1 MMKNKK
7 FFAAVLAVVMVIC
20 SAVVGVMAADGI
32 SFTPIAEESDAIK
45 AADVC
50 EAHLVQNCVDC
61 EGYGLNASYAVY
73 CPHCSTKTTV
83 CCSGDCYIDNN
94 YASCLAYGH
103 PDGCA
108 TVQDLYWNAYICM
121 ECGWY
126 TLGTHADDYHVE
138 AYWHLKDPTC
148 YDNVY
153 CSKPKL
159 DDLRAQVN
167 AKLTAEGMTL
177 SDSSV
182 ESANACPDPVAA
194 ADYCAVHGIF
204 ACDIPHND
212 VN

>member
-1 MMKNKK
+1 MKNKK
-7 FFAAVLAVVMVIC
+7 FFAVALAVVMAVG
-20 SAVVGVMAADGI
+20 SAAVGVMAADGI
-32 SFTPIAEESDAIK
+32 SVGPIVEMTDAIK

-50 EAHLVQNCVDC
+50 EAHLEQNCVEC
-61 EGYGLNASYAVY
+61 EGYGLDASYAVY
-73 CPHCSTKTTV
+73 CPHCSVKTTY
-83 CCSGDCYIDNN
+83 CCSGDCAVDNN
-94 YASCLAYGH
+94 YASCLVYTH

-126 TLGTHADDYHVE
+126 TLGTRADDYHVE

-167 AKLTAEGMTL
+167 ANTGAEVMTASNALEGAENR
-177 SDSSV
+177 DHD
-182 ESANACPDPVAA
+182 AVAA
-194 ADYCAVHGIF
+194 GDYCEVHGIF
-204 ACDIPHND
+204 SCEIPHND
-212 VN
+212 VD